1 MHACNTEM
9 FTLWAITPS
18 LSSSANRLMSSK
30 SFSLCFFE
38 ACVQL
43 TYNGTMG
50 LYCIANQNFTHFTE
64 RKASSK
70 WKSVKVKKVAKKKN
84 PVNPTWKHSNRWSS
98 CSGEKSQASLA
109 SKSCTFFTMASCFP
123 DYKEQISVNVSVH
136 QEATSLI
143 NIVTTLGD

>member
-50 LYCIANQNFTHFTE
+50 LYCIANQIFLILRRE
-64 RKASSK
+64 KQ
-70 WKSVKVKKVAKKKN
+70 VPKVKKVAKRTS
-84 PVNPTWKHSNRWSS
+84 VNPTWKHSNRWSS